1 MKKLLSVLAVL
12 ALSLSVANAKNIKW
26 SGDTDVLSIG
36 LNTTDV
42 SQVTMPEPIINITVE
57 DPDYV
62 DVLVVQGYG
71 NKTFRMKS
79 NYERMATR
87 MFLTGKS
94 GNTYVVI
101 VSTDTPYY
109 AIVKIVDGTK
119 IDKIGRAISQK
130 LDENALI
137 RAMALDKEI
146 PGINRE
152 THVIP
157 NWFTGSGLSFEL
169 SEIWQ
174 TPLLTGLV
182 VHVQNIEPKV
192 NEVNIP
198 AIYIPKTDEWG
209 ELRKAS
215 MENLRLEPYG
225 KPNDKGLLFLVFT
238 RK

>member
-12 ALSLSVANAKNIKW
+12 ALSLTAANAKNIQW

-119 IDKIGRAISQK
+119 IDEIGRAVSQK

-157 NWFTGSGLSFEL
+157 NWFTGSGISFEL

-182 VHVQNIEPKV
+182 VHVQNLETKV

-215 MENLRLEPYG
+215 MENLRLAPYG

>member
-12 ALSLSVANAKNIKW
+12 ALSLTAANAKNIQW

>member
-12 ALSLSVANAKNIKW
+12 ALSLTAANAKNIQW

-119 IDKIGRAISQK
+119 IDKIGKAISQK

>member
-1 MKKLLSVLAVL
+1 MKKLLSTILVFVLA
-12 ALSLSVANAKNIKW
+12 ATVAQAKTLKW
-26 SGDTDVLSIG
+26 EGDEDVLSIG

-42 SQVTMPEPIINITVE
+42 SQVTFPEPIINITVE
-57 DPDYV
+57 DPDYI
-62 DVLVVQGYG
+62 DVLVVKGYG

-79 NYERMATR
+79 YFDNMATR

-94 GNTYVVI
+94 GNTYVAI
-101 VSTDTPYY
+101 VSTGVSYH

-119 IDKIGRAISQK
+119 INTIEKAIAQK
-130 LDENALI
+130 LDEKALI
-137 RAMALDKEI
+137 RAMALDKDI
-146 PGINRE
+146 PGVNRE

-157 NWFTGSGLSFEL
+157 NWFTGAGLSFEM

-182 VHVQNIEPKV
+182 VHVQNTETKV

-225 KPNDKGLLFLVFT
+225 KPGDKGLLFLVFT

>member
-1 MKKLLSVLAVL
+1 MKKLLSTLAVL
-12 ALSLSVANAKNIKW
+12 VLSLSAANAKNLQW

-42 SQVTMPEPIINITVE
+42 SQVTMPEAIINITVE

-109 AIVKIVDGTK
+109 AIVKVVDGTK
-119 IDKIGRAISQK
+119 IDKIGKAISQK

>member
-1 MKKLLSVLAVL
+1 MKRILSTVVVFMLML
-12 ALSLSVANAKNIKW
+12 TVANAKSIKW
-26 SGDTDVLSIG
+26 EGDEDVLSVG
-36 LNTTDV
+36 LNMTDV
-42 SQVTMPEPIINITVE
+42 SQVTFPEAIINITVE

-79 NYERMATR
+79 NYDNMATR

-94 GNTYVVI
+94 GNTYVMI
-101 VSTDTPYY
+101 ASTGTPYY
-109 AIVKIVDGTK
+109 AIVKVVDGTK
-119 IDKIGRAISQK
+119 IDAIGRAISEK

-137 RAMALDKEI
+137 RAMALDKDI
-146 PGINRE
+146 PGVNRE

-157 NWFTGSGLSFEL
+157 NWFNGSGLSFEL

-182 VHVQNIEPKV
+182 VHVQNIETKV
-192 NEVNIP
+192 NEVNVP

-215 MENLRLEPYG
+215 MENLKLEPYG

-238 RK
+238 RQ

>member
-119 IDKIGRAISQK
+119 IDEIGRAVSQK

-157 NWFTGSGLSFEL
+157 NWFTGSGISFEL

-182 VHVQNIEPKV
+182 VHVQNLETKV

-215 MENLRLEPYG
+215 MENLRLAPYG

>member
-1 MKKLLSVLAVL
+1 MKKILSALVVFMFVATVAQAKTLKWEGDENV
-12 ALSLSVANAKNIKW
+12 LSLGV
-26 SGDTDVLSIG
+26 
-36 LNTTDV
+36 NTTDV
-42 SQVTMPEPIINITVE
+42 SQVTFPEPIINITVE
-57 DPDYV
+57 DPDYL
-62 DVLVVQGYG
+62 DVLVVQGYA

-79 NYERMATR
+79 NYDNMATR

-94 GNTYVVI
+94 GNTYVAVI
-101 VSTDTPYY
+101 STGISYH

-119 IDKIGRAISQK
+119 INEIGQAISSK

-137 RAMALDKEI
+137 RAMSLDKDI

-152 THVIP
+152 THVVP
-157 NWFTGSGLSFEL
+157 NWFTGTGLEFEL

-182 VHVQNIEPKV
+182 VHVQNTYTKI

-215 MENLRLEPYG
+215 MENLKLEPYG
-225 KPNDKGLLFLVFT
+225 KPGDKGLLFLVFT

>member
-1 MKKLLSVLAVL
+1 MKKILSTLAVFML
-12 ALSLSVANAKNIKW
+12 MMTVAQAKTLKWEGDEEVLSLGVNM
-26 SGDTDVLSIG
+26 
-36 LNTTDV
+36 TDV
-42 SQVTMPEPIINITVE
+42 SQITFPEPIINITVE

-79 NYERMATR
+79 NYDNMATR
-87 MFLTGKS
+87 MFLTGQS
-94 GNTYVVI
+94 GNTYVAI
-101 VSTDTPYY
+101 ISTGIPYY

-119 IDKIGRAISQK
+119 INEIGQAIAKK
-130 LDENALI
+130 LDENTLI

-157 NWFTGSGLSFEL
+157 NWFTGSGLTFEL
-169 SEIWQ
+169 SELWQ

-182 VHVQNIEPKV
+182 VHVQNTETAV

-198 AIYIPKTDEWG
+198 AISIPKTDEWG

-225 KPNDKGLLFLVFT
+225 KPGDKGLLFLVFT
-238 RK
+238 RQ

>member
-1 MKKLLSVLAVL
+1 MKRILTILAVFVF
-12 ALSLSVANAKNIKW
+12 AISAAQAKNLKW
-26 SGDTDVLSIG
+26 EGDEDVLSIG
-36 LNTTDV
+36 VNMTDV
-42 SQVTMPEPIINITVE
+42 SQVTFPEAIINITVE

-79 NYERMATR
+79 NYDNMATR
-87 MFLTGKS
+87 MFLTGTS
-94 GNTYVVI
+94 GNTYVAI
-101 VSTDTPYY
+101 VSTGVSYY

-119 IDKIGRAISQK
+119 INEIGQAISSK

-137 RAMALDKEI
+137 RAMALDKDI

-157 NWFTGSGLSFEL
+157 NWFTGSGLEFEL

-182 VHVQNIEPKV
+182 VHAQNTLNKV
-192 NEVNIP
+192 NDVNIP

-215 MENLRLEPYG
+215 MENLKLEPYG
-225 KPNDKGLLFLVFT
+225 KPGDKGLLFLVFT

>member
-1 MKKLLSVLAVL
+1 MKKILSTIAVFML
-12 ALSLSVANAKNIKW
+12 MMTVAQAKTLKWEGDEEVISLGV
-26 SGDTDVLSIG
+26 
-36 LNTTDV
+36 NTTDV
-42 SQVTMPEPIINITVE
+42 SQITFPEPIINITVE

-62 DVLVVQGYG
+62 DVLVVQGYA
-71 NKTFRMKS
+71 NRTFRMKS
-79 NYERMATR
+79 NYDNMATR

-94 GNTYVVI
+94 GNTYVAI
-101 VSTDTPYY
+101 ISTGIPYY

-119 IDKIGRAISQK
+119 INEIGQAIAKK
-130 LDENALI
+130 LDENTLI

-157 NWFTGSGLSFEL
+157 NWFTGSGLTFEL
-169 SEIWQ
+169 SELWQ
-174 TPLLTGLV
+174 TPLLTGIV
-182 VHVQNIEPKV
+182 VHVQNTETAV

-198 AIYIPKTDEWG
+198 AISIPKTDEWG

-225 KPNDKGLLFLVFT
+225 KPGDKGLLFLVFT
-238 RK
+238 RQ

>member
-1 MKKLLSVLAVL
+1 MKKILSAIFVFMLMIT
-12 ALSLSVANAKNIKW
+12 VAQAKSIKW
-26 SGDTDVLSIG
+26 EGDEDVLSIG
-36 LNTTDV
+36 LNMTDV
-42 SQVTMPEPIINITVE
+42 SQVTFPEPIINITVE

-79 NYERMATR
+79 NYDNMATR

-101 VSTDTPYY
+101 VTTGVPYY

-119 IDKIGRAISQK
+119 INTIAKAIAKK

-137 RAMALDKEI
+137 RAMALDKDV

-157 NWFTGSGLSFEL
+157 NWFTGSNITFEL

-182 VHVQNIEPKV
+182 VHVQNNSSVV
-192 NEVNIP
+192 NEVNVP
-198 AIYIPKTDEWG
+198 AISIPKTDEWG

-225 KPNDKGLLFLVFT
+225 KPGDKGLLFLVFT
-238 RK
+238 RQ

>member
-1 MKKLLSVLAVL
+1 MKKILSILAVFVMF
-12 ALSLSVANAKNIKW
+12 AGAANAKTLKW
-26 SGDTDVLSIG
+26 EGDEDVLQIG
-36 LNTTDV
+36 INTTDV
-42 SQVTMPEPIINITVE
+42 SQVTFPEAIVNITVE

-79 NYERMATR
+79 NYDNMATR
-87 MFLTGKS
+87 MFLTGAS
-94 GNTYVVI
+94 GNTYVAI
-101 VSTDTPYY
+101 ISTGISYH

-119 IDKIGRAISQK
+119 INEIGQAISSK

-137 RAMALDKEI
+137 RAMALDKDI

-157 NWFTGSGLSFEL
+157 NWFTGSGLTFEL
-169 SEIWQ
+169 SELWQ

-182 VHVQNIEPKV
+182 VHVQNTYKKV
-192 NEVNIP
+192 NEVNVP

-215 MENLRLEPYG
+215 MENLKLEPYG
-225 KPNDKGLLFLVFT
+225 KPGDKGLLFLVFT